1 MRRLILLL
9 IAVSLSLQV
18 AAADSK
24 TEAVSASQIDLSANE
39 REYLIAKQQYTQLL
53 TTAEELE
60 QRLKATVDTR
70 TSLVEL
76 KRSGQEIAVLSLQ
89 IKDLI
94 QRLDN
99 LYVQL
104 EADKSPVLNES
115 RLVIAHLGVN
125 PMQGS
130 SSHVTSLAADQRL
143 FGNLVLAGGAQAGEV
158 AIVLEVRQT
167 ESGAV
172 LARKAVTRQNG
183 QPTQLQESWEF
194 VPGELPANQSLE
206 LSVIAREGKA
216 NPISGKVTFE
226 LDSPEPLE
234 AASDQATPELVSKR
248 DPTLDSVHICHNYI
262 IGSQVGA
269 KHQVSGGFNTDDL
282 NKFVRGFVVDGLP
295 HRAYQ
300 RGVADGSSGRVA
312 KVEGNFEPSHQNPR
326 QSYRF
331 LPVAAEYSRFC
342 SDADLAYLIEA
353 GIITFTPDHNT
364 YSQTRGR
371 GSRDAFKDLLSA
383 RFGLSDDD
391 KLVPL
396 YAESYDYRQQY
407 GIAWNFNADPDGL
420 YEGLDI
426 YDPKNCTWINGVC
439 ELDPYQS
446 RERGEES
453 AADGTDGDDSWCQ
466 VIKAAEE
473 GDGNN
478 FIRCSPRFI
487 EFCTDSYGCT
497 AFERDDL
504 TAVRRK
510 AFEES
515 RLDDLTSKIYGEW
528 EEMADLISFQ
538 VVQRFQKYGLQPA
551 GEQSFRGLSSE
562 SEACFAYASESGEQ
576 LMSRIR
582 NISKREIEAFV
593 RAKQAAQATSDIPF
607 VASFDEHTLQTS
619 WAKRADKI
627 RPFTQDLISFVL
639 RPSVEEEWQYYRQ
652 SHVSTCG
659 CITREAQALYSLDI
673 MTADT
678 FDTIRENSLRLG
690 CRDLFYYLN

>member
-9 IAVSLSLQV
+9 IAVSLSLRV
-18 AAADSK
+18 AAADS
-24 TEAVSASQIDLSANE
+24 EIGVVSASQIDLSANE
-39 REYLIAKQQYTQLL
+39 REYLIAKQQYTRLL

-158 AIVLEVRQT
+158 AIVLEIRQT

-234 AASDQATPELVSKR
+234 AASDQATPEPASKR

-446 RERGEES
+446 RERDDES

>member
-115 RLVIAHLGVN
+115 PLVIAHLGVN
-125 PMQGS
+125 PMLGS

-158 AIVLEVRQT
+158 AIVLEIRQT

-234 AASDQATPELVSKR
+234 AASDQATPEPASKR

-446 RERGEES
+446 RERGDES